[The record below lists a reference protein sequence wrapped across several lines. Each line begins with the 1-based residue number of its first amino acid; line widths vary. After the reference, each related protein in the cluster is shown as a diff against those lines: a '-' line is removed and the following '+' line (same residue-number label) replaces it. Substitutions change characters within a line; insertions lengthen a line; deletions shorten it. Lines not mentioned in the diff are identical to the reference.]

1 MIRLDRKSHTAI
13 LHHAESEYPFEACG
27 LLLGRQLQD
36 WLFISEV
43 VPSPNLADQPLH
55 NFEID
60 PGLRLRIQ
68 KASRNENKYG
78 IVGHYHTHPDAEAAP
93 SATDRSRIFE
103 TDLIWIIGSVYDGRF
118 SDLAAFA
125 PSVQG
130 GGFDKIPIDC
140 GRKN

>member
-43 VPSPNLADQPLH
+43 VPSPNSADEPLH

-60 PGLRLRIQ
+60 PGLLLRIQ
-68 KASRNENKYG
+68 KASREGKNG
-78 IVGHYHTHPDAEAAP
+78 IIGHYHTHPDAEAAP
-93 SATDRSRIFE
+93 SATDRSRIYE

-125 PSVQG
+125 PSAQG
-130 GGFDKIPIDC
+130 EGFDKIPIDW
-140 GRKN
+140 GRES

>member
-27 LLLGRQLQD
+27 LLLGRRLQD

-43 VPSPNLADQPLH
+43 VPSPNIADEPLH

-68 KASRNENKYG
+68 KASRKGKNG
-78 IVGHYHTHPDAEAAP
+78 IIGHYHSHPDSEAAP
-93 SATDRSRIFE
+93 SATDRSRIYE

-118 SDLAAFA
+118 ANLAAFT
-125 PSVQG
+125 PSMQG
-130 GGFDKIPIDC
+130 GGFDKVPLDW
-140 GRKN
+140 GREN

>member
-13 LHHAESEYPFEACG
+13 RRHAESDYPFEACG
-27 LLLGRQLQD
+27 LLLGQQLQD

-43 VPSPNLADQPLH
+43 VPSPNLAEQPLH

-68 KASRNENKYG
+68 KTSREEETR
-78 IVGHYHTHPDAEAAP
+78 IIGHYHTHPDAEVEP
-93 SATDRSRIFE
+93 SATDRSRIYE

-125 PSVQG
+125 PSTQCE
-130 GGFDKIPIDC
+130 GFDEVPLDW
-140 GRKN
+140 RRES

>member
-27 LLLGRQLQD
+27 LLLGRRLQD

-43 VPSPNLADQPLH
+43 VPSPNIADEPLH

-68 KASRNENKYG
+68 KASREGENG
-78 IVGHYHTHPDAEAAP
+78 IIGHYHSHPDAEAAP
-93 SATDRSRIFE
+93 SATDRSRIYE

-125 PSVQG
+125 PSAQG
-130 GGFDKIPIDC
+130 SGFDEVPLDWK
-140 GRKN
+140 RES

>member
-1 MIRLDRKSHTAI
+1 VIRLYKKSHTTI
-13 LHHAESEYPFEACG
+13 LRHAELEYPFEACG

-36 WLFISEV
+36 CLFISEV

-60 PGLRLRIQ
+60 LGLRLRIQ
-68 KASRNENKYG
+68 KASRKGKNG
-78 IVGHYHTHPDAEAAP
+78 IIGHYHTHPDAEAAP
-93 SATDRSRIFE
+93 SATDRSRIYE

-125 PSVQG
+125 PSAQG
-130 GGFDKIPIDC
+130 GGFDKVPLDW
-140 GRKN
+140 GREN